1 MAKTATNREK
11 LLLSCGEILNQLN
24 FEKPLPCHGTAKRCG
39 KGREGIGGNRTESER
54 SLICEG
60 VVQLVRTPACH
71 AGGRGVRVPSLPPF
85 TIAKILSDG
94 LRTFP
99 IEFPTSRLGTD
110 FRLADNSGS
119 TAHAMS
125 PAWLMG
131 AQYSTFNPKRF
142 AEHGKAALGRL
153 ARGLVLNHI
162 PVLHEKPI
170 LHSNDVRGNPVR
182 GKTNPRESPVQGRAN
197 DNGRS

>member
-1 MAKTATNREK
+1 
-11 LLLSCGEILNQLN
+11 
-24 FEKPLPCHGTAKRCG
+24 
-39 KGREGIGGNRTESER
+39 
-54 SLICEG
+54 
-60 VVQLVRTPACH
+60 
-71 AGGRGVRVPSLPPF
+71 
-85 TIAKILSDG
+85 
-94 LRTFP
+94 
-99 IEFPTSRLGTD
+99 LGTD

-182 GKTNPRESPVQGRAN
+182 GKTNPRESPVQDDKVPFGHNRCRAN